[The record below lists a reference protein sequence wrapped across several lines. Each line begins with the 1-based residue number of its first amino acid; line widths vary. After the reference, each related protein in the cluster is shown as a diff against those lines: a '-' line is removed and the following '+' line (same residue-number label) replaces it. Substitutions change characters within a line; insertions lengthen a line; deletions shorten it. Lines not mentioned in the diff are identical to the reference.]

1 MTESFRPG
9 TLNSDRK
16 FPPKIFVT
24 GEFVVIVP
32 DDRVTAC
39 FCFGPTSSQPFSFP
53 DVEPKML
60 ALSLMGDAGTFV
72 GVAVIDVVF
81 DEVACMT

>member
-1 MTESFRPG
+1 
-9 TLNSDRK
+9 
-16 FPPKIFVT
+16 
-24 GEFVVIVP
+24 
-32 DDRVTAC
+32 
-39 FCFGPTSSQPFSFP
+39 
-53 DVEPKML
+53 ML